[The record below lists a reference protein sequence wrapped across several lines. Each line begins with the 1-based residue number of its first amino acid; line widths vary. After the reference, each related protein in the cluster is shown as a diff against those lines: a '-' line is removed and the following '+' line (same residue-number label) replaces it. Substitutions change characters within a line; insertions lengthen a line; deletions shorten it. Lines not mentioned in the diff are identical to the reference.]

1 MFIIPTEKRINWQR
15 PPIAVF
21 SLLLINILVF
31 WLYQGL
37 DNHRIEIA
45 VTTYND
51 LKLLDEELPA
61 YQQYLADND
70 KPAVNKNDNYL
81 VYYIISDPGFT
92 AYLNNNSKTAVVTKS
107 HQRWLEKRT
116 KVNEFWNKIS
126 SEAYGLKSNEIKPF
140 TLLSYQF
147 LHGDIF
153 HLLGNMVF
161 LLLIGFAVE
170 AALGS
175 IRFTF
180 YYLIAGVGSGLFFSL
195 IQSQS
200 AINSFTS
207 LVGASGSIS
216 GVLAMYLALFRLKKI
231 EFFYW
236 VLIFTGYFRFTALI
250 ILPIYILKEL
260 YFYYSN
266 TGSNIAYTAHIGGFI
281 CGAILI
287 LLTHQFSKTS
297 IDTDYLNNTEK
308 PKDEYLIAL
317 NELYKKIGK
326 CDFKNAWK
334 ALSEMINKHG
344 INSELIEI
352 KLNLVR
358 ALDMNKV
365 GQFLA
370 SNVGK
375 SQNNP
380 RVINAQLNYW
390 NKISSEQKSEF
401 SFFQKHAFVIDLL
414 EINQLQTAEKIYSDL
429 KNTVK
434 NQNEEIAVLARK
446 IAIHY
451 QSINKPDA
459 ANSYN
464 NQAKE
469 LMQLTFS

>member
-61 YQQYLADND
+61 YQQYLADNN

-92 AYLNNNSKTAVVTKS
+92 AYLNNNSKT
-107 HQRWLEKRT
+107 
-116 KVNEFWNKIS
+116 
-126 SEAYGLKSNEIKPF
+126 NEIKPF

-459 ANSYN
+459 ANSY
-464 NQAKE
+464 K
-469 LMQLTFS
+469 